1 MRNIIILKIKRMI
14 NIRQIIEEFEK
25 RNCNEDQIF
34 LKENDEDVLRTNSNE
49 VAIPCVD
56 EEGNEKFVVFVVKVP
71 TGSRDGEEYDGYAVA
86 ESYALKLK
94 EKAEKAEK
102 KKKEKES

>member
-1 MRNIIILKIKRMI
+1 MKTSKTVLNEKIRNAYLEKIST
-14 NIRQIIEEFEK
+14 
-25 RNCNEDQIF
+25 F
-34 LKENDEDVLRTNSNE
+34 LKENDEEVLRTNSNE